1 MKFRVNKNY
10 LLFLVFLPSFS
21 FGQVT
26 LDSTLLP
33 IIKISSLGVTIPNE
47 PKIKGEM
54 GIIDNVNGLY
64 NYVSDSANDY
74 DGFIGIELRGSSSQ
88 FFFDKKNYGI
98 ETWSTFQQ
106 DTLVKLLGFPKSEDW
121 ILHGPYSDKS
131 LMRNTLTFYLWD
143 KTGRY
148 GSRTKYVELIVND
161 DYKGLYMLMEKI
173 KRDNKRVDVS
183 KLTSDENTGDDL
195 TGGYIIK
202 LDKFEGSNSGSGWAS
217 PYSPPGNSE
226 REIFFQYDYPKGDKI
241 TTQQKAYI
249 EQYVTEF
256 EDVLAGPNFRKLV
269 TGYNAYID
277 VESFVD
283 FAIINEL
290 TKNVDGYRLSTFL
303 YKDKDSKGGKL
314 TLGPIW
320 DFNLAMGNA
329 NYCEGGNPT
338 GWAWD
343 FNTYCSDDNWL
354 IPFWWKRLLQDR
366 AFVSKL
372 QTRWTELRA
381 DSYSNTSINNYIDSV
396 ANSLE
401 NPITRNYQRW
411 NILGEWIWPNNF
423 VGNTYQS
430 EIDYMKSWLDERLAW
445 LDENIDNLDIVT
457 SFDSDLVES
466 GILIY
471 PNPVENELTIMN
483 ARQVV
488 SIKMINS
495 QGKELMIQSNNSEN
509 SFRLDTGSL
518 PDGIYL
524 LQLIRNDGSV
534 LVKKVV
540 K

>member
-1 MKFRVNKNY
+1 M
-10 LLFLVFLPSFS
+10 
-21 FGQVT
+21 
-26 LDSTLLP
+26 
-33 IIKISSLGVTIPNE
+33 
-47 PKIKGEM
+47 
-54 GIIDNVNGLY
+54 
-64 NYVSDSANDY
+64 
-74 DGFIGIELRGSSSQ
+74 
-88 FFFDKKNYGI
+88 
-98 ETWSTFQQ
+98 
-106 DTLVKLLGFPKSEDW
+106 
-121 ILHGPYSDKS
+121 
-131 LMRNTLTFYLWD
+131 
-143 KTGRY
+143 
-148 GSRTKYVELIVND
+148 
-161 DYKGLYMLMEKI
+161 
-173 KRDNKRVDVS
+173 
-183 KLTSDENTGDDL
+183 
-195 TGGYIIK
+195 
-202 LDKFEGSNSGSGWAS
+202 
-217 PYSPPGNSE
+217 
-226 REIFFQYDYPKGDKI
+226 
-241 TTQQKAYI
+241 
-249 EQYVTEF
+249 
-256 EDVLAGPNFRKLV
+256 
-269 TGYNAYID
+269 
-277 VESFVD
+277 
-283 FAIINEL
+283 
-290 TKNVDGYRLSTFL
+290 
-303 YKDKDSKGGKL
+303 
-314 TLGPIW
+314 
-320 DFNLAMGNA
+320 
-329 NYCEGGNPT
+329 
-338 GWAWD
+338 
-343 FNTYCSDDNWL
+343 
-354 IPFWWKRLLQDR
+354 
-366 AFVSKL
+366 